1 MKNPINKSNLR
12 RPLKGILLLI
22 ILLISSNLF
31 ISSISQFFIVNREI
45 DNIGKHYR
53 SIGTIRPL
61 DENNSDVKE
70 AQELITG
77 DPMIDFED
85 NKRYTTGVIDGLY
98 RNKRG
103 DNRFSNQ
110 PGSNVNDTIF
120 IGELKEVDK
129 YTLADNIYEGTIL
142 KAKVTDILAGI
153 PDFIESE
160 FYYKEYQEHRF
171 LFLSHSIM
179 TGEKYEYI
187 NNDVIDQLFK
197 LEQGKKYLFRTEV
210 YTNSDSGSAAKP
222 LYDGGPLYIELDD
235 NGYIDWSDPQFK
247 IIKDEMDFINENIFS
262 YYITGTK
269 DMTAMQEVQDS
280 AKDYYLVDGRWIDKE
295 DDENQN
301 YAVIIHETIAK
312 NHNIN
317 IGDKLEIKMR
327 DNEYGASFLFTEKD
341 HREWRNY
348 YTSEPKSYEVVGI
361 FNRNNFGSRY
371 DYMYVPESTID
382 IELGRYTGGLDEPI
396 SVSIYSYSFVLKNAE
411 DESTFIEKYK
421 EPLKESGYELSFLI
435 NNIGSFKEASD
446 PVKRSTT
453 ISSIV
458 FSVLLILIQGFVIY
472 VYIDGHKLN
481 YAIER
486 ALGIPANISGKHLVQ
501 PLVIFGIIASA
512 VGGYTGYQKAIEK
525 STELLSSIPSN
536 IQRTV
541 TLGLDIK
548 YFILFIFLSMIPFSI
563 MLLLRI
569 KQLKNLSVI
578 DLINNNSKKKIV
590 QVESKQE
597 EIKSIKMV
605 KATTISQSTEATV
618 YVKEEEERKEKY
630 IEEDIPILTKDSQ
643 KALKRFSL
651 NHTLRSKVTSIL
663 LIVLAGIFTFSL
675 LWMNY
680 LTIKNN
686 GLIEKAYK
694 ETIITGDIIVKQ
706 NKATSQGTGPIHRR
720 HIDKLIETDL
730 VEDYKA
736 IASMIYEELYI
747 NRDGVI
753 KKYEI
758 GEKDKV
764 HVFIKHPIFTINA
777 SSKSYNSSDGVIE
790 FADLTII
797 DGYSLE
803 DFDKEYTRGYS
814 KNGEKTVLDEK
825 GEEDFPILVSKTAMD
840 HYDLKLGDKILLEPA
855 SRHRQLSAK
864 AYGTIV
870 GTFKGIST
878 GKDYYGKTIVDEERE
893 VFIYP
898 IRVLDITELQTFYSK
913 IEFKFKQEK
922 NKELILH
929 KKEIKRIVSDNE
941 FNEFPTELKLWD
953 EELTNVIE
961 PLEKSLSLLEVLYPV
976 TFTLSI
982 VIAGILAFIMVL
994 RRTTDV
1000 AILRILGVKE
1010 KEVRWNIFKENLI
1023 LVLIGT
1029 AIACIAVFAISI
1041 KSYPIDLVKYI
1052 MVTGGYMLGTT
1063 AGLILG
1069 IGKVTNKKPLEMLQV
1084 KE

>member
-1 MKNPINKSNLR
+1 MKNPISKSNLR

-22 ILLISSNLF
+22 ILLIASNLF

-85 NKRYTTGVIDGLY
+85 NRRFTTGVIDGLY
-98 RNKRG
+98 RNKRNG
-103 DNRFSNQ
+103 NMIDGII
-110 PGSNVNDTIF
+110 GSNVLDTVF

-142 KAKVTDILAGI
+142 RAKVTDILAGT
-153 PDFIESE
+153 PDLIESE

-171 LFLSHSIM
+171 LFLSHSID

-187 NNDVIDQLFK
+187 DNDIIDELFQLE
-197 LEQGKKYLFRTEV
+197 LGKKYLFRTDV
-210 YTNSDSGSAAKP
+210 FVKSNTGSVAKP
-222 LYDGGPLYIELDD
+222 LYDDGPLYIELDD
-235 NGYIDWSDPQFK
+235 NGYIDWDDPQFK
-247 IIKDEMDFINENIFS
+247 IIKEEMEFINENIFS

-295 DDENQN
+295 DDEIQN

-312 NHNIN
+312 NYNIN

-327 DNEYGASFLFTEKD
+327 DNEYGASVLFTEKD

-348 YTSEPKSYEVVGI
+348 YTSEPKSFEVVGI
-361 FNRNNFGSRY
+361 FNQNSFGSRY
-371 DYMYVPESTID
+371 YYMYVPESIIP

-411 DESTFIEKYK
+411 DESAFIEKYK
-421 EPLKESGYELSFLI
+421 EPLKELGYELSFLI

-446 PVKRSTT
+446 PIKRSTA
-453 ISSIV
+453 ISAMV

-486 ALGIPANISGKHLVQ
+486 ALGIPAKISGKHLVQ

-512 VGGYTGYQKAIEK
+512 VGGYTGYNKAIEK

-563 MLLLRI
+563 MLFLRI
-569 KQLKNLSVI
+569 KQLKNSSVI
-578 DLINNNSKKKIV
+578 DLINNNKKKKIV

-597 EIKSIKMV
+597 GSKSIEMV
-605 KATTISQSTEATV
+605 KATTISQSTENTV
-618 YVKEEEERKEKY
+618 YVEERKEKY

-694 ETIITGDIIVKQ
+694 DTIITGDIIVKQ

-730 VEDYKA
+730 VKDYKA

-764 HVFIKHPIFTINA
+764 HVFIKHPIFAVNA
-777 SSKSYNSSDGVIE
+777 SSKSYNSSDRIIE

-870 GTFKGIST
+870 GTFKGISS
-878 GKDYYGKTIVDEERE
+878 GKDYYGKTIVNEEIE
-893 VFIYP
+893 LFIYP
-898 IRVLDITELQTFYSK
+898 IRVLNITELQTFYSK
-913 IEFKFKQEK
+913 IEFVFKQEK
-922 NKELILH
+922 NKELMER
-929 KKEIKRIVSDNE
+929 KEEIKRIVSDNG
-941 FNEFPTELKLWD
+941 FNEFPMELKLWD
-953 EELTNVIE
+953 EELTNVME
-961 PLEKSLSLLEVLYPV
+961 PLEKNISLLEVLYPV
-976 TFTLSI
+976 TFILSI

-994 RRTTDV
+994 RRSTDT

-1010 KEVRWNIFKENLI
+1010 KEVRLNLFSENLM

-1029 AIACIAVFAISI
+1029 AIACITVFAISI

-1052 MVTGGYMLGTT
+1052 VVTGGYMLGTT